1 MASLLSSN
9 QQQQRRRDKY
19 STEQKNNNNNNNEI
33 TEIYNRLTHYIKTM
47 CTDNNNSFNTK
58 LEFAIHA
65 EFRSLLNKYNGL
77 KHDYKRC
84 IDMLKEL
91 KLHNVATQTDL
102 INQRKQI
109 ELKNDDLQIDKKTL

>member
-9 QQQQRRRDKY
+9 QQQQEKEQQQRRRDKY
-19 STEQKNNNNNNNEI
+19 STEQKNNNNEI

-84 IDMLKEL
+84 IE
-91 KLHNVATQTDL
+91 
-102 INQRKQI
+102 
-109 ELKNDDLQIDKKTL
+109 